1 MAIPTPETHECLFQ
15 VSDIQGEN
23 TMTGLTGP
31 CMICGITA
39 EQAIKEADKKIAA
52 LLTATQEATERAAK
66 VAEMSIGN
74 CGLKPCQICDTRK
87 EIAQKIREAR

>member
-1 MAIPTPETHECLFQ
+1 MAMPTPETHECLFQ
-15 VSDIQGEN
+15 VNES
-23 TMTGLTGP
+23 LTGP
-31 CMICGITA
+31 CMVCGITA

-87 EIAQKIREAR
+87 EIAQKIREGG